1 MSGGSYALNLQ
12 HLWEAEVNFSSVPVS
27 SHFRLLFVQLFTIY
41 RLVLHKVLTEALK
54 QL

>member
-1 MSGGSYALNLQ
+1 MAGGSYALNLQ
-12 HLWEAEVNFSSVPVS
+12 HLWEAEANFSPVPVC

-41 RLVLHKVLTEALK
+41 RLVLHKVLTEAVK